1 MSFATCSAEAFCV
14 PAFFSIR
21 RVEVKRFRTFRSA
34 GASGLSR
41 VLLPFGIG
49 SLALPAWDQKDEG
62 VQSVSHPNCDGRNWH
77 GKPGELTSSIVPRRT
92 SSTGWRNFASPFDGD
107 IFRQCGQAAAGML
120 LSLVQRNSVPS
131 LHMRCMIT
139 ASLRASATFA
149 FLRPRRLATF
159 IAQAFSHDHF
169 FVRVSMT

>member
-1 MSFATCSAEAFCV
+1 L
-14 PAFFSIR
+14 P
-21 RVEVKRFRTFRSA
+21 
-34 GASGLSR
+34 
-41 VLLPFGIG
+41 LPFS
-49 SLALPAWDQKDEG
+49 SLFGA
-62 VQSVSHPNCDGRNWH
+62 
-77 GKPGELTSSIVPRRT
+77 LTSSTSTCSTHRHLASFAGPCFSPGSAHWPSQHGISRMRRSNLSRCLFCNDIENGRT
-92 SSTGWRNFASPFDGD
+92 RLIHRPAKDVSPPAGGTFASPFDGD
-107 IFRQCGQAAAGML
+107 IFRRCGQAAAGML
-120 LSLVQRNSVPS
+120 FSLVQRNSVPS